1 MFDAFARPRDPSIAM
16 ESEARRRSAM
26 PTIEELSEKYR
37 NIPLVMKQQ
46 RRWVV
51 FALTERNGKL
61 NKTPLNPNN
70 VREGASSTDPTQWG
84 DFEEAI
90 RACAENGLGGIG
102 FELDGSGLIG
112 VDLDNHPNPNGN
124 SITQEAFKNLANRF
138 VTELNSYTE
147 WSVSGNGVHIFCYGK
162 LPAGRRK
169 SENVEMYDSGR
180 FIAMTGKSIG
190 RRNLQNRE
198 KEITALWK
206 EFLDD
211 SEAKAKQKAEYEA
224 KNREYLRNL
233 PKNATLAS
241 LSDDRIIE
249 KGCHSPK
256 IGQKFAALWNGDL
269 SVCDGDHSKCDQA
282 FCNYVAFFA
291 NCDFDQID
299 RIFRSSGLM
308 REKWDSPRGDTTYG
322 AITIQK
328 AIDATNSRYYQLT
341 DEKHIKAAPASDPIK
356 EVFFDEAAE
365 SKPAKVKSYMGDMNL
380 DDEGNPI
387 FRVSDNA
394 TKSIKYEYSDT
405 GNAKRFYDYF
415 GEHFKYN
422 ASDKLWMFWTGKTWI
437 YDVKGIIRKYVNQLL
452 IYMDEDRKGFI
463 QKIVD
468 ATTDEERKHRQNEL
482 AEFMKNYNRLANK
495 NGKDAM
501 LAELQ
506 TIGDMAIENSDLDKD
521 PYTLNTDS
529 GIVDLR
535 TGEIK
540 PFDRSA
546 MLSCNTNTKVS
557 FEEPTVF
564 INFLNSIFERG
575 DPRETEDIVAC
586 IQRCIGY
593 TLTGLVD
600 EQCMFLLHGGGS
612 NGKSTLANVLRNIMG
627 DYYKSIDSSQLMVQ
641 KNQSVAV
648 QNSLAEL
655 CSCRYL
661 VTQETDVGAKLSE
674 SIIKQL
680 TGGDSINAQRKY
692 GRPFQFDGK
701 FKIWMMTNNLPIIRG
716 TDYGV
721 WRRIFLFKFMKQFR
735 DDEKDKTLPKKLE
748 MEYPKI
754 LGWAIKGA
762 VAYLKELSLKKP
774 SCLEQDLRMYRDEMD
789 VVSKFLASEC
799 EQDSKGETTKN
810 AAYNAFKSWCSNN
823 NEYALPE
830 SKFRDELTKKG
841 YEVKTRPNGV
851 KFYVGFTLHADAMSS
866 GYGSKYASPLEDD

>member
-1 MFDAFARPRDPSIAM
+1 MS
-16 ESEARRRSAM
+16 
-26 PTIEELSEKYR
+26 TIEELSEKYG
-37 NIPLVMKQQ
+37 NIPLVMRQQ

-70 VREGASSTDPTQWG
+70 VREGASSTDPSQWG

-112 VDLDNHPNPNGN
+112 VDLDNHPSPNGN
-124 SITQEAFKNLANRF
+124 SITQEAFQNLANRF
-138 VTELNSYTE
+138 TKELNSYTE

-180 FIAMTGKSIG
+180 FIAMTGNSIG
-190 RRNLQNRE
+190 HRSLQNRQS
-198 KEITALWK
+198 EITALWK

-211 SEAKAKQKAEYEA
+211 SEAKARQKAECEA
-224 KNREYLRNL
+224 KNREYLSKL
-233 PKNATLAS
+233 PQNAVFAN
-241 LSDDRIIE
+241 LSDEQIIE
-249 KGCHSPK
+249 RGCKSSRIGAKFYSLWKG
-256 IGQKFAALWNGDL
+256 DV
-269 SVCDGDHSKCDQA
+269 SVCGGDHSKCDQA
-282 FCNYVAFFA
+282 FCNYLAFFA

-299 RIFRSSGLM
+299 RIFRASGLM
-308 REKWDSPRGDTTYG
+308 REKWDSARGDTTYG
-322 AITIQK
+322 AITVQK
-328 AIDATNSRYYQLT
+328 AIDATSGRYYQMMDTSNLKGSQT
-341 DEKHIKAAPASDPIK
+341 SMPVKLVTVEEAVIDAPAK
-356 EVFFDEAAE
+356 TKAYA
-365 SKPAKVKSYMGDMNL
+365 GDMNI
-380 DDEGNPI
+380 DESGEPI
-387 FRVSDNA
+387 FRVSEKA

-415 GEHFKYN
+415 GEHFRFN
-422 ASDKLWMFWTGKTWI
+422 ANDKIWMFWTGKTWI
-437 YDVKGIIRKYVNQLL
+437 YDVKGIIRKYANQLL
-452 IYMDEDRKGFI
+452 IFMDEEKKGLI
-463 QKIVD
+463 QKIAD
-468 ATTDEERKHRQNEL
+468 ASTDEERKHRQSEL

-506 TIGDMAIENSDLDKD
+506 TIGSMAIENSDLDKD
-521 PYTLNTDS
+521 PYILNTDS

-540 PFDRSA
+540 PFDRNE

-557 FEEPTVF
+557 FEEPTAF
-564 INFLNSIFERG
+564 IKFLRSIFERG
-575 DPRETEDIVAC
+575 DEKETDAIVAC

-593 TLTGLVD
+593 TLTGIVD

-735 DDEKDKTLPKKLE
+735 DDEKDKSLPRKLE
-748 MEYPKI
+748 KEYPQI

-762 VAYLKELSLKKP
+762 TAYLEELTLKKP
-774 SCLEQDLRMYRDEMD
+774 KCLEQDLCLYRDEMD

-799 EQDSKGETTKN
+799 EREEKGETTKN

-841 YEVKTRPNGV
+841 FEVKSRPNGI
-851 KFYVGFTLHADAMSS
+851 KFYVGFVLHADAISS
-866 GYGSKYASPLEDD
+866 YGSKYASPLEDE

>member
-1 MFDAFARPRDPSIAM
+1 
-16 ESEARRRSAM
+16 M
-26 PTIEELSEKYR
+26 PTIEELSEKYK
-37 NIPLVMKQQ
+37 NIPLVMRQQ

-61 NKTPLNPNN
+61 NKTPLNPSN
-70 VREGASSTDPTQWG
+70 VREGASSTDPSQWG

-124 SITQEAFKNLANRF
+124 SITQEAFQKLANRF
-138 VTELNSYTE
+138 TKELNSYTE

-180 FIAMTGKSIG
+180 FIAMTGNSIG
-190 RRNLQNRE
+190 HRSLQNRQS
-198 KEITALWK
+198 EINALWK

-224 KNREYLRNL
+224 KNKEYLSKL
-233 PKNATLAS
+233 PQNAVLAN
-241 LSDDRIIE
+241 LSDEQVIE
-249 KGCHSPK
+249 RGCKSSK
-256 IGQKFAALWNGDL
+256 IGAKFYSLWKGEL
-269 SVCDGDHSKCDQA
+269 SACDGDHSKCDQA
-282 FCNYVAFFA
+282 FCNYLAFFA

-299 RIFRSSGLM
+299 RIFRASGLM
-308 REKWDSPRGDTTYG
+308 REKWDSARGDTTYG

-328 AIDATNSRYYQLT
+328 AIDATNGRYYQMMDTSNLKGSPT
-341 DEKHIKAAPASDPIK
+341 NHPVNVEIMDEPSDDAPAK
-356 EVFFDEAAE
+356 
-365 SKPAKVKSYMGDMNL
+365 AKAYMGDMNI
-380 DDEGNPI
+380 DDSGEPI
-387 FRVSDNA
+387 FRVSEKA

-415 GEHFKYN
+415 GEHFKFN
-422 ASDKLWMFWTGKTWI
+422 ASDKMWMFWTGKTWI
-437 YDVKGIIRKYVNQLL
+437 YDVKGIIRKYANQLL
-452 IYMDEDRKGFI
+452 IFMDEEKKGLI
-463 QKIVD
+463 QKIED
-468 ATTDEERKHRQNEL
+468 ASTDEERKHRQSEL

-506 TIGDMAIENSDLDKD
+506 TIGSMAIENSDLDKD
-521 PYTLNTDS
+521 PYILNTDS

-540 PFDRSA
+540 PFDRGE

-564 INFLNSIFERG
+564 IKFLRSIFERG
-575 DPRETEDIVAC
+575 DEIETQSIVTC

-593 TLTGLVD
+593 TLTGIVD

-735 DDEKDKTLPKKLE
+735 DDEKDKNLPRKLE
-748 MEYPKI
+748 KEYPQI

-762 VAYLKELSLKKP
+762 SEYLKEMTLKKP
-774 SCLEQDLRMYRDEMD
+774 KCLEQDLCLYRDEMD

-799 EQDSKGETTKN
+799 EREEKGETTKN

-841 YEVKTRPNGV
+841 FEVKSRPNGV
-851 KFYVGFTLHADAMSS
+851 KFYVGFTLHADAISS
-866 GYGSKYASPLEDD
+866 YGSKYASPLEDE

>member
-1 MFDAFARPRDPSIAM
+1 
-16 ESEARRRSAM
+16 M
-26 PTIEELSEKYR
+26 PTIEELSEKYGS
-37 NIPLVMKQQ
+37 IPLVMRQQ

-70 VREGASSTDPTQWG
+70 VREGASSTDPSQWG

-90 RACAENGLGGIG
+90 RACAENDLGGIG

-124 SITQEAFKNLANRF
+124 SITQEAFQSLANRF
-138 VTELNSYTE
+138 TKELNSYTE

-190 RRNLQNRE
+190 HRSLQNRQS
-198 KEITALWK
+198 EITALWK

-211 SEAKAKQKAEYEA
+211 SDAKAKQKAEREA
-224 KNREYLRNL
+224 KNREYLSKL
-233 PKNATLAS
+233 PQNAVLAN
-241 LSDDRIIE
+241 LSDEQVIE
-249 KGCHSPK
+249 KGCKSSR
-256 IGQKFAALWNGDL
+256 IGAKFYSLWKGDL
-269 SVCDGDHSKCDQA
+269 SACGGDHSKCDQA
-282 FCNYVAFFA
+282 FCNYLAFFA

-299 RIFRSSGLM
+299 RIFRASGLM
-308 REKWDSPRGDTTYG
+308 REKWDSARGDTTYG
-322 AITIQK
+322 AITVQK
-328 AIDATNSRYYQLT
+328 AIDATNGRYYQTMDTGNLKGSQASGPAT
-341 DEKHIKAAPASDPIK
+341 PVAVEEAFVDAPAK
-356 EVFFDEAAE
+356 
-365 SKPAKVKSYMGDMNL
+365 AKAYMGDMNI
-380 DDEGNPI
+380 DDSGEPI
-387 FRVSDNA
+387 FRVSEKA
-394 TKSIKYEYSDT
+394 TKSVRYEYSDT

-415 GEHFKYN
+415 GEHFKFN
-422 ASDKLWMFWTGKTWI
+422 ANDKLWMFWTGKTWI
-437 YDVKGIIRKYVNQLL
+437 YDVKGIIRKYANQLL
-452 IYMDEDRKGFI
+452 IFMDEEKKGLI
-463 QKIVD
+463 QRIAD
-468 ATTDEERKHRQNEL
+468 ASTDEERKHCQSEL

-506 TIGDMAIENSDLDKD
+506 AIGSMAIENSDLDKD
-521 PYTLNTDS
+521 PYILNTDS

-540 PFDRSA
+540 PFDRDE

-557 FEEPTVF
+557 FEEPTAF
-564 INFLNSIFERG
+564 IKFLRSIFERG
-575 DPRETEDIVAC
+575 DEKETDAIVDC

-593 TLTGLVD
+593 TLTGIVD
-600 EQCMFLLHGGGS
+600 EQCMFMLHGGGS

-721 WRRIFLFKFMKQFR
+721 WRRIFLFRFMKQFK

-748 MEYPKI
+748 KEYPRI

-762 VAYLKELSLKKP
+762 SAYLKELTLKKP
-774 SCLEQDLRMYRDEMD
+774 KCLEQDLCLYRDEMD

-799 EQDSKGETTKN
+799 ERDEKGETTKN

-841 YEVKTRPNGV
+841 FEVKSRPNGI
-851 KFYVGFTLHADAMSS
+851 KFYVGFTLHADAISS
-866 GYGSKYASPLEDD
+866 YGSKYASSLEDE